1 MQQLAYEEL
10 LIRYGVDFHFETNMF
25 VAQQKQALAKYAE
38 WIKAN
43 ASRFREG
50 KRYFAGQLME

>member
-1 MQQLAYEEL
+1 
-10 LIRYGVDFHFETNMF
+10 MF

-43 ASRFREG
+43 GNRFKPG
-50 KRYFAGQLME
+50 KWYFAGQVMGR